1 MPTIPA
7 AALTEFASNIVR
19 ATGADADV
27 ADEVGRHLVR
37 SNLSGHDSHGVQRL
51 EQYVAQVD
59 GAQITPS
66 ARPEVVTDNGA
77 TGLVD
82 AHRCFGHY
90 STAFALDWAL
100 DRARLHGVAAV
111 AVRHSAHVGRLGE
124 YTERA
129 ADQGLVALVT
139 VGAAG
144 TGVGWMPPFG
154 GRDRF
159 VGANPWSISVPG
171 ERSSFVFDGSM
182 TNIARGKVDVA
193 HARGAELPP
202 GCIVDRDGN
211 PARRPEDFFADG
223 SLMPL
228 GGEVAGHKGYA
239 LGLASALIGGL
250 AMIGDP
256 DATLIGGDIFW
267 ERSESTRF
275 LAGVF
280 LVVIDPGAFGVAGDY
295 RSAVDGVLADAKDT
309 APASGTTGVQVPG
322 EFETQNRQRL
332 EASGISI
339 PEATWTALGTLAT
352 RFDVPVPAADARQ
365 V

>member
-1 MPTIPA
+1 MPTCSA
-7 AALTEFASNIVR
+7 AALTEFASSIIR
-19 ATGADADV
+19 ATGADDDV

-37 SNLSGHDSHGVQRL
+37 SNLSGHDSHGVLRL
-51 EQYVAQVD
+51 QQYVAQVD
-59 GAQITPS
+59 EAQIVPS
-66 ARPEVVTDNGA
+66 ARPEVVTDNGV
-77 TGLVD
+77 TGLID
-82 AHRCFGHY
+82 AHRCFGQY

-100 DRARLHGVAAV
+100 ERARLHGMASV
-111 AVRHSAHVGRLGE
+111 AVRHSAHIGRLGE

-144 TGVGWMPPFG
+144 KGVGWMPPFG

-159 VGANPWSISVPG
+159 VGANPWSIAVPG
-171 ERSSFVFDGSM
+171 ESHSFVFDGSM

-193 HARGAELPP
+193 HARGTQLPP
-202 GCIVDRDGN
+202 GCIVDRDGR
-211 PARRPEDFFADG
+211 PAQQPEAFFADG

-250 AMIGDP
+250 AMIGDQ

-267 ERSESTRF
+267 DRSESTSF

-280 LVVIDPGAFGVAGDY
+280 LILIDPKAFGGADDY
-295 RSAVDGVLADAKDT
+295 RSSVERVLADAKAT
-309 APASGTTGVQVPG
+309 EPASGMTDVQIPG

-332 EASGISI
+332 EVSGITL
-339 PEATWTALGTLAT
+339 PEPTWDSLRTVAG
-352 RFDVPVPAADARQ
+352 RFAVPMPKCG
-365 V
+365 

>member
-1 MPTIPA
+1 MPTCSA
-7 AALTEFASNIVR
+7 AALTEFASAVIR
-19 ATGADADV
+19 ATGADDDI

-37 SNLSGHDSHGVQRL
+37 SNLSGHDSHGVLRL
-51 EQYVAQVD
+51 QQYVAQVD
-59 GAQITPS
+59 KAQIVPS
-66 ARPEVVTDNGA
+66 ARPEVVTDNGV

-82 AHRCFGHY
+82 AHRCFGQY

-100 DRARLHGVAAV
+100 DRVRRHGMASV
-111 AVRHSAHVGRLGE
+111 AVRRSAHVGRLGE

-129 ADQGLVALVT
+129 ADQGLVALLT

-144 TGVGWMPPFG
+144 KGVGWMPPFG

-171 ERSSFVFDGSM
+171 ERRSFVFDGSM

-193 HARGAELPP
+193 HARGTELPP
-202 GCIVDRDGN
+202 GCIVDRDGR
-211 PARRPEDFFADG
+211 PAQRTEDFFADG

-250 AMIGDP
+250 AMIGDH
-256 DATLIGGDIFW
+256 DATLIGGDVFW
-267 ERSESTRF
+267 DRSESSSF

-280 LVVIDPGAFGVAGDY
+280 LILIDPGAFGGAGDY
-295 RSAVDGVLADAKDT
+295 RSSVDGVLADAKDVR
-309 APASGTTGVQVPG
+309 PASGTTEVQVPG

-332 EASGISI
+332 EVSGISL
-339 PEATWTALGTLAT
+339 PEATWNSLGTVAA
-352 RFDVPVPAADARQ
+352 RFEVPMPRCG
-365 V
+365 